1 MDNLQQ
7 FFRSTA
13 WSMEKPSAYGPFHL
27 LVMLVGFSL
36 CVLLAW
42 RLRNVS
48 ERGNRI
54 VLLSVGLFLLVSEV
68 YKQLFYVFVVQPD
81 LGRGVSYP
89 WWIFPFQ
96 LCSIPLYFCLI
107 APMLKKGTVQKS
119 LYNFLMSFNML
130 GGFIA
135 FFEPSGL
142 FHEYVTLT
150 AHALIWHMMLVFVGV
165 YLLLSGRGGIEKKDF
180 LQSCGVWLALC
191 GVALILNFSLWEV
204 SGQDIHMFFLGPG
217 HSSIIV
223 FKQISMTCGWVVCTL
238 IYIPVVAIGSWL
250 LWLGF
255 RAIRLALNRRQQPE
269 TITQ

>member
-1 MDNLQQ
+1 VDTLQNLL
-7 FFRSTA
+7 RATDWA
-13 WSMEKPSAYGPFHL
+13 MEKPSAYGLFHI
-27 LVMLVGFSL
+27 LVMLGGFSL

-54 VLLSVGLFLLVSEV
+54 ILLAVGLFLLVSEV

-81 LGRGVSYP
+81 LGRGISYP
-89 WWIFPFQ
+89 WCIFPFQ
-96 LCSIPLYFCLI
+96 LVSIPLYFCLI
-107 APMLKKGTVQKS
+107 APLLKKGAVQKS
-119 LYNFLMSFNML
+119 LYNFLMTFNML

-180 LQSCGVWLALC
+180 LQSCAVWVVLC
-191 GVALILNFSLWEV
+191 GIALTLNFSLWDV

-223 FKQISMTCGWVVCTL
+223 FKQISQMFGWVVCTL
-238 IYIPVVAIGSWL
+238 VYIPIVALGAWL

-255 RAIRLALNRRQQPE
+255 RAIRLALNRRQQQK
-269 TITQ
+269 TVTL